1 MVIELLNFDFP
12 IDLVLR
18 AMLNSD
24 WKVTSIVEE
33 SEFTYWDL
41 SSNDSSGLW
50 LLRNWLV
57 LWSVET
63 DGLATKT
70 ITLLE
75 DGSSRCSNGNLLLI
89 SWLNFGNSKVFLLH
103 VIAWEVTEG
112 RMLSSWQILVLIW
125 FPLITRG
132 HRKTLLKVILKDH
145 LTCWS
150 DTRGSIAWLH
160 AGHVVTCSKIFLIII

>member
-1 MVIELLNFDFP
+1 MMVIELLNFDFP

-89 SWLNFGNSKVFLLH
+89 S
-103 VIAWEVTEG
+103 
-112 RMLSSWQILVLIW
+112 
-125 FPLITRG
+125 
-132 HRKTLLKVILKDH
+132 
-145 LTCWS
+145 
-150 DTRGSIAWLH
+150 
-160 AGHVVTCSKIFLIII
+160 